1 MTLEGG
7 EHVQGKT
14 DIVMGHRDNPL
25 TWEQL
30 REKFEGL
37 AEPILGKEKC
47 ATLYE
52 LGRNFLQPGSIEKIS
67 AVLAVE

>member
-1 MTLEGG
+1 MAQLA
-7 EHVQGKT
+7 
-14 DIVMGHRDNPL
+14 
-25 TWEQL
+25 QL